1 MPILEADT
9 TMLKQECLTCGGLHT
24 IPLRQG
30 YSKSRKEPYA
40 LADGDTLEVAV
51 DGGAPQL
58 VTFAAADFA
67 DLAVALASEV
77 AAKVNTTLAG
87 AAAEVD
93 GGGVRMVSASTAA
106 LTTAIEVTGGT
117 AREKLGFDGRRYGAR
132 LLGVTKGQ
140 GAFKRTAADT
150 IDLPHCPDCG
160 SKECLVR
167 TWDTAPVEVA
177 NMLSAR
183 HRRVV
188 NSLAEHLK
196 DLGHSDPDARDAHQS
211 EKRRP
216 ADIDPDFSTRR
227 ITLPSARKPSREERL
242 ARGEPMIAPSEDL
255 K

>member
-9 TMLKQECLTCGGLHT
+9 TMLKQECLTCGGIHT

-40 LADGDTLEVAV
+40 LADGDTLEVKV
-51 DGGAPQL
+51 DGGAPQT
-58 VTFAAADFA
+58 VTLRTSDFA
-67 DLAVALASEV
+67 DIAAALASEV
-77 AAKVNTTLAG
+77 VAKVNARLAG
-87 AAAEVD
+87 AAADID
-93 GGGVRMVSASTAA
+93 GGAIRIVSASSTA
-106 LTTAIEVTGGT
+106 LTTAVEISGGT
-117 AREKLGFDGRRYGAR
+117 ARDKLGFDGRRYGAR

-140 GAFKRTAADT
+140 GSFKRTASDT

-177 NMLSAR
+177 NMLTAR

-188 NSLAEHLK
+188 NALAEHLK
-196 DLGHSDPDARDAHQS
+196 DLGHSDPDSREAHRA

-216 ADIDPDFSTRR
+216 PDLDSDFALRR
-227 ITLPSARKPSREERL
+227 LALPSARRPPREER
-242 ARGEPMIAPSEDL
+242 AAKGGPITAPSEDL

>member
-1 MPILEADT
+1 MPILEADS
-9 TMLKQECLTCGGLHT
+9 TMIKQECVTCGGIHT
-24 IPLRQG
+24 IPLRRG

-40 LADGDTLEVAV
+40 LSDGDTLEVKV
-51 DGGAPQL
+51 DGGAPQI

-67 DLAVALASEV
+67 DIAAALASEV
-77 AAKVNTTLAG
+77 AAKLNSRLAG
-87 AAAEVD
+87 AAEDVD
-93 GGGVRMVSASTAA
+93 GGAIRIVSTSTAA
-106 LTTAIEVTGGT
+106 LTTAVEVSGGT
-117 AREKLGFDGRRYGAR
+117 ARDKLGFDGRRCGAR

-140 GAFKRTAADT
+140 GSFKRTASDT

-196 DLGHSDPDARDAHQS
+196 DLGHSDPDSRDAHQS

-216 ADIDPDFSTRR
+216 ADLDSDFSTRR
-227 ITLPSARKPSREERL
+227 ITLPSARRPSREER
-242 ARGEPMIAPSEDL
+242 AAKGSPMTAPSEEL

>member
-9 TMLKQECLTCGGLHT
+9 TMLKQECLTCGGIHT

-30 YSKSRKEPYA
+30 YSKSRKEPFA
-40 LADGDTLEVAV
+40 LADGDTLEVV
-51 DGGAPQL
+51 IDGGAPQL

-67 DLAVALASEV
+67 DLAAALASEV
-77 AAKVNTTLAG
+77 AAKVNTALAG
-87 AAAEVD
+87 AAVDVD

-117 AREKLGFDGRRYGAR
+117 ARDKLGFDGRRYGAR

-140 GAFKRTAADT
+140 GAFKRTASDA

-177 NMLSAR
+177 NMLTAR

-188 NSLAEHLK
+188 NALAEHLK
-196 DLGHSDPDARDAHQS
+196 DLGHSDPDSREAHRA

-216 ADIDPDFSTRR
+216 PDLDSDFALRR
-227 ITLPSARKPSREERL
+227 LALPSARTPPREER
-242 ARGEPMIAPSEDL
+242 AAKGGPITAPSEGL